1 MPELPE
7 VESVKVNLEKCILD
21 QTIEKV
27 EVHHRGLRWP
37 ISSNFEEMLKG
48 QKVKKLV
55 RRAKYLLLYFEKA
68 DFILLWH
75 LGMSGRVQIIA
86 PEELN
91 PRQAHDHVE
100 ITFFSGLTL
109 RFRDPR
115 RFGAML
121 LVPLEELSSFS
132 LLSSLGIE
140 PLDKDFSATF
150 LLRLFKN
157 RSLSLKAALLNQKI
171 IAGLGNIYACEAL
184 HRAKLSPLRLAETIT
199 HQEAE
204 FLVKTIQDI
213 LKKAIAAGGSTLK
226 DHRQPDGKKE
236 LFKTLLWYI
245 IVKGKSVCNVMTW
258 KLSEFFNLIVQ
269 HFTVENVKNEI
280 NFMSNLFHLYYIFFM
295 CNK

>member
-226 DHRQPDGKKE
+226 DHRQPDGKKGAFQDTFMVYNRE
-236 LFKTLLWYI
+236 GEKCLQCDDMEIKRILQSNRSTFYC
-245 IVKGKSVCNVMTW
+245 GKCQ
-258 KLSEFFNLIVQ
+258 K
-269 HFTVENVKNEI
+269 
-280 NFMSNLFHLYYIFFM
+280 
-295 CNK
+295 